1 MSETNQPDDPTRP
14 PTPPDERPE
23 PVLGEQ
29 PLPGMLAESEQPA
42 DPRPESGTEQTPGP
56 DEVAPDEVAPDEV
69 APDEAPEWRR
79 TRRSVR
85 RSRTRPPYR
94 EVPDE
99 APEADEPAARSTDEP
114 ARPTP
119 MPAAGGGQAWKR
131 IRTGLRPS
139 RGQAIVG
146 AVLGLVAFL
155 AVVQVR
161 LNLAD
166 DGYANARRE
175 DLIAIL
181 DGLGQSTRRL
191 ESEISELQQRKSALS
206 SGADRAE
213 NARKQAEEQIKVL
226 GILAGTLPA
235 QGPGVRIT
243 MTDPDGKVES
253 SNLLDAIEE
262 LRDAGAEAIQ
272 INGKVR
278 VVASTDFV
286 DDPPGVRVDG
296 TKVESPYVIEAI
308 GDSHNLSEAANFPGG
323 LVSEIEGPQINGAAE
338 VEMLPMLKVT
348 ALHTPQEH
356 RYARPAASPTR

>member
-1 MSETNQPDDPTRP
+1 MNDKPDATGEPGANPDADDTELMPAVGEPVDQDALPTQVMPIQEKAEPPVEKAPPPAESPPADGIEVTPPVDETGAADETPPAGEVDDPP
-14 PTPPDERPE
+14 
-23 PVLGEQ
+23 
-29 PLPGMLAESEQPA
+29 PA
-42 DPRPESGTEQTPGP
+42 DET
-56 DEVAPDEVAPDEV
+56 EVAAAEVSE
-69 APDEAPEWRR
+69 E
-79 TRRSVR
+79 
-85 RSRTRPPYR
+85 
-94 EVPDE
+94 
-99 APEADEPAARSTDEP
+99 EPAAAPP
-114 ARPTP
+114 AP
-119 MPAAGGGQAWKR
+119 PAGVSQAWQR
-131 IRTGLRPS
+131 LRAGLRPS

-175 DLIAIL
+175 DLITIL

-191 ESEISELQQRKSALS
+191 ESEIADLQQRKGSLS
-206 SGADRAE
+206 SGADRAQ
-213 NARKQAEEQIKVL
+213 NARAQAQEQIKVL

-243 MTDPDGKVES
+243 LTDPDGKVQA

-278 VVASTDFV
+278 VVSSTAFIDN
-286 DDPPGVRVDG
+286 PPGVLVDG

-323 LVSEIEGPQINGAAE
+323 LVSEITGPQINGTAD
-338 VEMLPMLKVT
+338 VQDVQTLRVT
-348 ALHTPQEH
+348 ALHTPREH
-356 RYARPAASPTR
+356 RYARPAASPTK

>member
-14 PTPPDERPE
+14 LTPPDERPE

-29 PLPGMLAESEQPA
+29 PLPGMPAE
-42 DPRPESGTEQTPGP
+42 PEPPTGPPPETGTEQAPGP
-56 DEVAPDEVAPDEV
+56 DEVAPDAVAPDEV
-69 APDEAPEWRR
+69 APDEAIGEKEPDAAAVPE
-79 TRRSVR
+79 
-85 RSRTRPPYR
+85 
-94 EVPDE
+94 E
-99 APEADEPAARSTDEP
+99 APEADQPAARSTDEP

-119 MPAAGGGQAWKR
+119 MPAAGGGQAWSR
-131 IRTGLRPS
+131 IRAGLRPS

-272 INGKVR
+272 INDKVR